1 MASVPA
7 VFNDPSRGNQIQ
19 SRPCPVCYLCGT
31 SGEALYQGLKDRLF
45 GAPGTWNFRRCPN
58 IECGLIWLDP
68 MPWEEDI
75 GRAYATY
82 YTHRQKVLSKSVFSA
97 GRYAKSAL
105 VAVYR
110 FLLRLT
116 PVHREQKQLASM
128 YLAATQPGELLEVGC
143 GDGTRLARLRDLG
156 WEVYGQEMDPRAASY
171 ARDAYSVPIHLGP
184 LEEARF
190 PNARFDAVIMNHVI
204 EHVHD
209 PLRLLS
215 ECKRLLRPGGTFVA
229 VTPNVESYG
238 HRSFGS
244 SWRGLEPPRHLYL
257 FSQQTLRDV
266 ARRAGFERINT
277 WTTAAHAHVIVK
289 ASLQMRSDTKKY
301 AGWLSEIRRG
311 VLLAGYQVWMTLVH
325 FKDKDSG
332 EECVLRA
339 TK

>member
-1 MASVPA
+1 MNKHTASVPA
-7 VFNDPSRGNQIQ
+7 VLNDPSRGDQIQ
-19 SRPCPVCYLCGT
+19 SRPCLVCYLCGT

-68 MPWEEDI
+68 MPWEKDI

-110 FLLRLT
+110 SLLRLT

-128 YLAATQPGELLEVGC
+128 YLKETLTGKLLEVGC

-156 WEVYGQEMDPRAASY
+156 WEVYGQETDPHAASY
-171 ARDAYSVPIHLGP
+171 ARDTYAVPVHLGA

-190 PNARFDAVIMNHVI
+190 PDARFDAVIMNHVI

-209 PLRLLS
+209 PV
-215 ECKRLLRPGGTFVA
+215 RLLRECNRLLKPGGTFVA
-229 VTPNVESYG
+229 VTPNAESYG
-238 HRSFGS
+238 HS
-244 SWRGLEPPRHLYL
+244 S
-257 FSQQTLRDV
+257 SQQTLRDA
-266 ARRAGFERINT
+266 ARRAGFENVDT

-289 ASLQMRSDTKKY
+289 ASLQMRSGTKQY
-301 AGWLSEIRRG
+301 TSWLSEISRSI
-311 VLLAGYQVWMTLVH
+311 LLAGYQVWMTLAH
-325 FKDKDSG
+325 LKDKNSG

-339 TK
+339 AK